1 MANHTKTA
9 EKAKQTTTTKDK
21 KAPTPRKASFNPVR
35 LWTFI
40 VLGICFLLVVWYLR
54 ADRVTPFTSQ
64 ARLHAVVVPIAPQVS
79 GVIKSVSVK
88 NNQFVDSDQELF
100 QIDKHDYE
108 LALQIAKA
116 QFETAKQ
123 AVGASAAAVDAARAD
138 VDSAGANRAS
148 AKANLD
154 SAKAHLDSAK
164 ANRVRA
170 QKDARR
176 MRKIRAE
183 SPGAISVRRL
193 ELADAS
199 LASVEGAVAAAKG
212 TIKAAEGAVRAA
224 EGAVAAAK
232 AGLAGALENLG
243 REGDR
248 NSRILQAQ
256 ANLDHAKSNLKNTT
270 VRAPE
275 KGLVT
280 GVRLD
285 KGHFAATG
293 APQLTFIATD
303 NFWIQADFTENN
315 LGHIKPGDTVEMV
328 LDVFPGRVFT
338 GTIREMG
345 YGVAVDTAP
354 LGALPRIENKRDWL
368 RDAQRFPVLIDV
380 ELPKEEARK
389 VVKVGSQVVAI
400 VYTGDHGISNKLAKL
415 YIRAISILTYA
426 Y

>member
-1 MANHTKTA
+1 MANHTETA
-9 EKAKQTTTTKDK
+9 EKAEKTATSN
-21 KAPTPRKASFNPVR
+21 RKADFNPVR

-40 VLGICFLLVVWYLR
+40 ILGICFLLVAWYLR

-64 ARLHAVVVPIAPQVS
+64 ARLHMVVVPITPQVS

-88 NNQFVDSDQELF
+88 NNQFVDAGQELF

-108 LALQIAKA
+108 LALQIAEA
-116 QFETAKQ
+116 QFEAAKQ
-123 AVGASAAAVDAARAD
+123 AVGASAAAVDAARAA
-138 VDSAGANRAS
+138 VDS
-148 AKANLD
+148 AKANLA
-154 SAKAHLDSAK
+154 SAKAHRESALANLDSAK

-170 QKDARR
+170 EKDAKR

-193 ELADAS
+193 EMSEAS
-199 LASVEGAVAAAKG
+199 LA
-212 TIKAAEGAVRAA
+212 AAEGTVGAALGAVGAA
-224 EGAVAAAK
+224 EGTVGAALGAVGTAK
-232 AGLAGALENLG
+232 AMLAQAQENFG
-243 REGDR
+243 SEGDR

-256 ANLDHAKSNLKNTT
+256 ANLDHAKRKLKKTT

-275 KGLVT
+275 RGLVT

-285 KGHFAATG
+285 KGSFAAAG
-293 APQLTFIATD
+293 APQITFISA
-303 NFWIQADFTENN
+303 NNNWIQAEFTENN
-315 LGHIKPGDTVEMV
+315 LGHIKPGDTVDMV

-345 YGVAVDTAP
+345 YGVAVNTAP
-354 LGALPRIENKRDWL
+354 LGALPKIENKRDWL

-380 ELPKEEARK
+380 ELPEEEARK

-400 VYTGDHGISNKLAKL
+400 VYTGDHGISNILAKI
-415 YIRAISILTYA
+415 YIRIISILTYA